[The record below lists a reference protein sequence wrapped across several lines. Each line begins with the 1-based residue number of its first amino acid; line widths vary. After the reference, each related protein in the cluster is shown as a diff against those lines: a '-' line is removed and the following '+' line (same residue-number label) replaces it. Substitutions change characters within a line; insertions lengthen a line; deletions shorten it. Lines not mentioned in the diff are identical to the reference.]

1 MTQVGTATKRGGRR
15 WWVLV
20 VMCLAIF
27 MMNLDIT
34 IVNVALP
41 DMMKSLDVGLP
52 AIEWVMNAYVLVFA
66 VLMVTLGKLGDLRG
80 RKLLFMGG
88 LAVFTLASLT
98 CGLAPNE
105 HVLVVSR
112 AVQGAGAAAM
122 MPATLSIINV
132 AFADSGRG
140 MALGIW
146 GGAAG
151 AAAALGP
158 IIGGA
163 LVQAHSWRLIFLIN
177 VPIGIVAFI
186 AAAFIVAESTDPKTD
201 RRLDIP
207 GVIAISIALFCV
219 SFGLVEGE
227 GYGWTS
233 APILGLFGLAAVALV
248 AFVFIERRA
257 LAPVVRLGLLRDRA
271 FSAGNAVGAAMMFAT
286 IGILFAM
293 SVFLQGP
300 LGFGAF
306 KTGLILLPLP
316 AIYMITTPVSGRLS
330 DKMGGRWL
338 MFFGMLLAALG
349 AYLMAHVS
357 SSTSWQQLMAP
368 LAVAGLGIGLCVAPT
383 TCAVMASV
391 PVAHSGEAAG
401 ILSTMRQIGASL
413 AVSLIGA
420 ILQTGGGV
428 TAEGIDRALT
438 VIMFFCVAGAAA
450 ALLVRSTVSKGP
462 PVAAT

>member
-1 MTQVGTATKRGGRR
+1 MTQAATGAKPDGRK
-15 WWVLV
+15 WWVLAV
-20 VMCLAIF
+20 TCLGVF

-41 DMMKSLDVGLP
+41 DIMKSLDVGLGD
-52 AIEWVMNAYVLVFA
+52 IEWVLNAYVLVFA
-66 VLMVTLGKLGDLRG
+66 VLMVSLGKLGDLRG
-80 RKLLFMGG
+80 RKLLFMCG

-112 AVQGAGAAAM
+112 AIQGAGAAAM

-132 AFADSGRG
+132 AFADTGRG

-163 LVQAHSWRLIFLIN
+163 LIQAHSWRLIFLIN

-186 AAAFIVAESTDPKTD
+186 AAALIVTESTDPKAS

-207 GVIAISIALFCV
+207 GVIAISVALFCI
-219 SFGLVEGE
+219 SFALIEGQ

-233 APILGLFGLAAVALV
+233 PLILGLFALSAVALV

-257 LAPVVRLGLLRDRA
+257 LEPVVRLAFFRDRT
-271 FSAGNAVGAAMMFAT
+271 FSAGNAVGGAMMFAT

-293 SVFLQGP
+293 SVFLQGS
-300 LGFGAF
+300 LNFGAF
-306 KTGLILLPLP
+306 ETGLVLLPLP
-316 AIYMITTPVSGRLS
+316 AIYMVTTPVSGRLS
-330 DKMGGRWL
+330 DRMGSRWL

-349 AYLMAHVS
+349 AYLLARVS
-357 SSTSWQQLMAP
+357 PTTSWQQLMAP

-383 TCAVMASV
+383 TCSVMASV
-391 PVAHSGEAAG
+391 PVEHSGEASG

-413 AVSLIGA
+413 AVSLVGA

-428 TAEGIDRALT
+428 TAEGIDRAMT
-438 VIMFFCVAGAAA
+438 VTMYLCVAGAAA
-450 ALLVRSTVSKGP
+450 ALLVRSTVTKAP
-462 PVAAT
+462 PVPAA